1 MPEEQTE
8 QQKGITYKINT
19 SHHYSIKTMEYGDK
33 IFYSVSLAKTNYD
46 KTKMFY
52 NRQLRFVKCEPPE
65 AGDVIRI
72 ISGFEDAYFGKLD
85 KYNAIPVYCIT
96 EYEVVTPSAEAFT
109 EYNNTMAENE
119 AIISDED
126 LPF

>member
-1 MPEEQTE
+1 MPEEQQE

-19 SHHYSIKTMEYGDK
+19 SHHYAIKTMQYGDK
-33 IFYSVSLAKTNYD
+33 TFYSVSLAKTNYD
-46 KTKMFY
+46 KTKMYY

-65 AGDVIRI
+65 AGDVIKI

-85 KYNAIPVYCIT
+85 KYNAIPVFCIT
-96 EYEVVTPSAEAFT
+96 EYEVVQPASDALE
-109 EYNNTMAENE
+109 EYHNTLSENDT
-119 AIISDED
+119 IITDED